1 MSAYIQILNV
11 QKSFAGTARQI
22 EALRDVNL
30 EVEAGE
36 FMCLVGPSGCGK
48 STLVFIVAGLVAP
61 SGGGVQ
67 VGGVPVHDPDPDRT
81 VVFQGDAV
89 FPWMTVAQ
97 NIGYGL
103 QQTNI
108 AKGRKE
114 EIVTNLIDLVGLGG
128 FRDAYPKE
136 LSGGMKKRVDL
147 ARAYATDPTVLL
159 MDEPFGALDAITK
172 EKMQE
177 DLMRLS
183 VTETDKQRTVLF
195 VTHDLEEAIFLADRV
210 AVMTSRPGTIQE
222 VLDIPFPRPR
232 EASIKLSNEFQA
244 LRGQIRGLLVAEED
258 DEIRED

>member
-1 MSAYIQILNV
+1 MSAYIQIQNV
-11 QKSFAGTARQI
+11 RKSFAGTARQI
-22 EALRDVNL
+22 EALRDVSL
-30 EVEAGE
+30 EVQAGE

-48 STLVFIVAGLVAP
+48 STLVFIVAGLVMP
-61 SGGGVQ
+61 SGGAVH
-67 VGGVPVHDPDPDRT
+67 VGGAPVHEPDPDRT

-103 QQTNI
+103 RQTK
-108 AKGRKE
+108 AGKREQE
-114 EIVTNLIDLVGLGG
+114 EIVTHLIDLVGLSG

-183 VTETDKQRTVLF
+183 VTETDRRRTVLF

-210 AVMTSRPGTIQE
+210 AVMTARPGTIQV
-222 VLDIPFPRPR
+222 VLDIPFARPR
-232 EASIKLSNEFQA
+232 DASIKLSNTFQE
-244 LRGQIRGLLVAEED
+244 LRGHIRELLVDAED
-258 DEIRED
+258 DET